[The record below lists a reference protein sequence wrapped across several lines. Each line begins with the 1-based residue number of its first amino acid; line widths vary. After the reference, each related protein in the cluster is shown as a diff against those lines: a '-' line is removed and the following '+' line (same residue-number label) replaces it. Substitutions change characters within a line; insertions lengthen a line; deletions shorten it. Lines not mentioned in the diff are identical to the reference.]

1 MRTNPRRARRRG
13 NRLGQANPDQGV
25 AGRVRAAARPTLV
38 NLPGRLP
45 LLAKVTV
52 EVRPPI
58 DLIERFG
65 PKPEREQVYEEIT
78 GGMQDRLS
86 ELREERNLPLIG

>member
-1 MRTNPRRARRRG
+1 MLPVAFAPP
-13 NRLGQANPDQGV
+13 LGA
-25 AGRVRAAARPTLV
+25 TLV

-65 PKPEREQVYEEIT
+65 PDADHEEVYEQVT
-78 GGMQDRLS
+78 GEMQGVLS
-86 ELREERNLPLIG
+86 KLQDERTVPVAG